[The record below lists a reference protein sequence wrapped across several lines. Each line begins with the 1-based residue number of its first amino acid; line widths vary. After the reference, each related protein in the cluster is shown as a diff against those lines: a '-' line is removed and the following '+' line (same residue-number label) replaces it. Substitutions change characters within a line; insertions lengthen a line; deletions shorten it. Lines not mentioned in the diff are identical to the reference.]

1 MTEATPVGQA
11 FRLAAGELGMASAAW
26 LFVEE
31 AAAVGGDDAVRGLRD
46 TLGRNWPVLDAVCA
60 GWLDGVR
67 PAAPEVG
74 ELLALLRG
82 AARLVVVGLEARWLD
97 ALVAALPPETRVALV
112 QTSALDTDWARVV
125 ANYGG
130 RVTLLRLADFQAWA
144 GPRSVLLT
152 FAYGRSG
159 SQVFVLPS
167 WLRVAGADVRLQ
179 FRTLVGWRVL
189 QVPMA
194 VYPRWLVATD
204 ADTFTALLPDT
215 P

>member
-1 MTEATPVGQA
+1 MAEAGSVGQA

-26 LFVEE
+26 MFAEQ
-31 AAAVGGDDAVRGLRD
+31 AAAVEGEAAVRGLRD

-67 PAAPEVG
+67 PAAPETPA
-74 ELLALLRG
+74 LLALLQG
-82 AARLVVVGLEARWLD
+82 ATRLVVVGLEARWLD
-97 ALVAALPPETRVALV
+97 ALVAALPPTTRVGLV
-112 QTSALDTDWARVV
+112 QTSALDIDWARVA

-130 RVTLLRLADFQAWA
+130 RVALLRLADFQAWA

-179 FRTLVGWRVL
+179 FRALVGWRVL

-194 VYPRWLVATD
+194 VYPRWLVAAD
-204 ADTFTALLPDT
+204 AETFTALLPDT